1 MFIGFR
7 SRWTMPFACA
17 ASSASAIWIPRSRSC
32 PISIG
37 CPASRVERDSP
48 STSSITMNDCPSCCS
63 MACTVQMPGWFRAEA
78 ARASR
83 SNRSSIGASCASADE
98 RNFTATFRRSRV
110 SSASYTTPMPP
121 APSSRTIR

>member
-1 MFIGFR
+1 MFIGFK
-7 SRWTMPFACA
+7 SRWTMPLPCA
-17 ASSASAIWIPRSRSC
+17 DSSASAIWMPKSSSG

-37 CPASRVERDSP
+37 AAAIRTESGSP
-48 STSSITMNDCPSCCS
+48 STSSITMNDCPSSCS

-83 SNRSSIGASCASADE
+83 SNRSSIGASCASCAE
-98 RNFTATFRRSRV
+98 RNFTATLRRSRV

-121 APSSRTIR
+121 APSSRRIR